1 MTESSD
7 FERPRTWSELV
18 RFLKKAAE
26 AFIGRSHQWVAGE
39 MMEDA
44 LRVAKE
50 SNGRG
55 IEAIINHLSARSLE
69 RDRVEAT
76 TREYRRLLDAMQAH
90 GIRGAISVKPTQFG
104 LLIDKGYT
112 LSQLLPVLEA
122 AKAQDRVFWLDMER
136 VGTTDDTIWLC
147 ERLLE
152 THDKVGIC
160 LQANLKRTPG
170 DVERLIRAGAR
181 IRLVKGAYTEPPEVA
196 HTTREAIRFP
206 TGKFRYLHRVRAA
219 LARREETPRR
229 SAMQRA

>member
-1 MTESSD
+1 SCDALQRSMTESSD

-39 MMEDA
+39 MMDDA

-55 IEAIINHLSARSLE
+55 MEAIINHLGERFFD

-112 LSQLLPVLEA
+112 LPNCSRSSRRRRP
-122 AKAQDRVFWLDMER
+122 
-136 VGTTDDTIWLC
+136 
-147 ERLLE
+147 
-152 THDKVGIC
+152 
-160 LQANLKRTPG
+160 RTASSG
-170 DVERLIRAGAR
+170 WTWSGWGRR
-181 IRLVKGAYTEPPEVA
+181 
-196 HTTREAIRFP
+196 TTR
-206 TGKFRYLHRVRAA
+206 
-219 LARREETPRR
+219 
-229 SAMQRA
+229 